1 MGMRMDE
8 KIENGS
14 EIEEEKRRTGRKGCI
29 SCPLL
34 YVRIGCRRMQ

>member
-1 MGMRMDE
+1 MERMMAG
-8 KIENGS
+8 KIES
-14 EIEEEKRRTGRKGCI
+14 EEREERARKGCI

>member
-1 MGMRMDE
+1 LEWDE

-14 EIEEEKRRTGRKGCI
+14 EFEEQKKKKGAKKGCI